1 MIVRAVFAVLL
12 LCCPVSVVAAD
23 AGPAPRRDFRTT
35 VDGIEFSVSVRTPE
49 QLTAFYSGRR
59 FPDAA
64 VQRLA
69 RACFLTVGIRNT
81 RPEVAWLDL
90 AAWRFVGAD
99 GSAMRRLERGYWN
112 RVWQGTQLP
121 AASRATF
128 GWTLLPEVRDL
139 QPGEPV
145 GGNIT
150 LAPSAATFSLEASF
164 VTGAQR
170 QGQVV
175 RIRVPGLVCPP
186 GTGFSDEG

>member
-1 MIVRAVFAVLL
+1 MRAAAAALL
-12 LCCPVSVVAAD
+12 LGCFASAA
-23 AGPAPRRDFRTT
+23 AAEVRTAPPRRDFRAT

-59 FPDAA
+59 FPDDA

-81 RPEVAWLDL
+81 RAEVVWLDL
-90 AAWRFVGAD
+90 AAWRFVGANR
-99 GSAMRRLERGYWN
+99 STMRRLDRDYWN
-112 RVWQGTQLP
+112 RVWQRMQLP

-128 GWTLLPEVRDL
+128 GWTLLPELRDL

-145 GGNIT
+145 GGNVT
-150 LAPSAATFSLEASF
+150 LEFTPLAFSLEASF

-170 QGQVV
+170 QGQTV
-175 RIRVPGLVCPP
+175 RIDVPGLVCPS
-186 GTGFSDEG
+186 GTRLGDES